1 MLLTDTLMSFMIR
14 CIVGG
19 FSTAAVKCTSLFA
32 VSEITFLLMG
42 LNIKRSRNNGTA
54 KNGRV

>member
-1 MLLTDTLMSFMIR
+1 MSFMIR
-14 CIVGG
+14 CIVSG

-32 VSEITFLLMG
+32 VSEITFLIMG